1 MKEKTIIKISSSA
14 VKDSACDVRY
24 DEMVNRGLT
33 EKLKWNDTFYGTCFH
48 TFAYVMAMTNGDFA
62 MANAETMAKFR
73 KTPTRVREKKEH
85 LTEKHLINTCIQ
97 YWSEIE
103 SARTDFEPL
112 MHEALCHYCGGTS
125 IREIAGEKH
134 DCNMCEAGH
143 VTVPIAE
150 FNFSIP
156 VFEDEDFIVLF
167 EGTIDRMGKIKNGAY
182 CIRDFKTTSS
192 WDWRKFLESFR
203 ASGQLKLYIWALKK
217 HAQLNPGSALDALTK
232 FPLVAFVDGIFLKSA
247 KETEFHSEGF
257 QFKDWELQEM
267 ETMLLDKAKKIVELK
282 FKGDL
287 GESAQPTGKITGL
300 CYTGFFCKYFNVC
313 HALDS
318 VVRKHIIANQFTNRT
333 FDPLNYDGE

>member
-1 MKEKTIIKISSSA
+1 MKEKQIIKISSSA
-14 VKDSACDVRY
+14 LKDSGCDVRY
-24 DEMVNRGLT
+24 DEMVNRGLV
-33 EKLKWNDTFYGTCFH
+33 EKLPWNDTFYGTCFH
-48 TFAYVMAMTNGDFA
+48 KFAYIMAMTDGNFA
-62 MANAETMAKFR
+62 MANAEVMAKFR
-73 KTPTRVREKKEH
+73 KTPTKIRDKKEH

-112 MHEALCHYCGGTS
+112 MHRVSCYYCKGEDSEVLECKHCSTTGL
-125 IREIAGEKH
+125 RE
-134 DCNMCEAGH
+134 
-143 VTVPIAE
+143 VPIAE
-150 FNFSIP
+150 FNFSIK
-156 VFEDEDFIVLF
+156 VYEDDDFIVLF

-192 WDWRKFLESFR
+192 WDYRKFLESFR

-217 HAQLNPGSALDALTK
+217 HAQLNPGSVLDSITK

-247 KETEFHSEGF
+247 KETEFHSEDF

-267 ETMLLDKAKKIVELK
+267 ESMLYDKAKKIVELK
-282 FKGDL
+282 WKGDL

-300 CYTGFFCKYFNVC
+300 CYTGFFCKYFNIC

-318 VVRKHIIANQFTNRT
+318 VVRKHIINNQFTNRT